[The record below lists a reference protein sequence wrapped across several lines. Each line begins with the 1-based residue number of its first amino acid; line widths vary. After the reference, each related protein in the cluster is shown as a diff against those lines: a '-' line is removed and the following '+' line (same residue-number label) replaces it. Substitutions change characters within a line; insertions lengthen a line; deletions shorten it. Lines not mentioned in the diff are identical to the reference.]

1 MKKKIIRPGKT
12 FWKITAIWY
21 NREIKEVEAMF
32 EKKQIIYS
40 ETQGVCRVDN
50 IVSLSAS
57 RGEQGVPY
65 YVLRS
70 VFDQSKVSYI
80 PVDNHQVRLREL
92 FTKEEALALES
103 TEEPEKDEKLKQAI
117 KYVLGKEG

>member
-1 MKKKIIRPGKT
+1 
-12 FWKITAIWY
+12 
-21 NREIKEVEAMF
+21 MF

-50 IVSLSAS
+50 IVSLSAN

-70 VFDQSKVSYI
+70 VFDSSKVSYI
-80 PVDNHQVRLREL
+80 PVDNHQVKLREL
-92 FTKEEALALES
+92 FTKEEALALEG
-103 TEEPEKDEKLKQAI
+103 TDALAKDEKLKQAI
-117 KYVLGKEG
+117 KYVLGKEE

>member
-1 MKKKIIRPGKT
+1 
-12 FWKITAIWY
+12 
-21 NREIKEVEAMF
+21 MF

-70 VFDQSKVSYI
+70 VFDHSKVSYI
-80 PVDNHQVRLREL
+80 PVDNHRVKLREL
-92 FTKEEALALES
+92 FTKEEAQALEG
-103 TEEPEKDEKLKQAI
+103 TEALEQDEKLKQAI
-117 KYVLGKEG
+117 KYVLGKEEQHGTAAGDT